1 MSTLYIVATPI
12 GNLKDIT
19 LRALEVLKQADL
31 IACEDTRVTQK
42 LLQHYQISKPLVSF
56 HQHSRLQ
63 KVEWLV
69 EQVRGGKNVVVV
81 TDAGTP
87 AISDPGWLL
96 VREAV
101 DEGVKVVTIPGPSAL
116 TAAVSLAGLPLDHFL
131 FLGFLPHKK
140 GRQTVFRE
148 IAQSEYPVIL
158 YESPHRILKTLKELE
173 SYIPKREVVVCREL
187 TKMFE
192 TTYRGS
198 IAEIRQKII
207 SDKKQQKGEF
217 VIIVNR

>member
-12 GNLKDIT
+12 GNLKDVT
-19 LRALEVLKQADL
+19 LRALAVLKQVDL

-42 LLQHYQISKPLVSF
+42 LLQHHQISKPLVSF

-69 EQVRGGKNVVVV
+69 EQVRRGKNVALV

-101 DEGVKVVTIPGPSAL
+101 DEGVKVEVIPGPSAL
-116 TAAVSLAGLPLDHFL
+116 TAAVSVAGLPLDNFL

-140 GRQTVFRE
+140 GRQTIFKQ
-148 IAQSEYPVIL
+148 IAESEYPVIF
-158 YESPHRILKTLKELE
+158 YESPHRILKTLQSLA
-173 SYIPKREVVVCREL
+173 EVVPEREIVVTREL
-187 TKMFE
+187 TKIFE
-192 TTYRGS
+192 TIYRGS
-198 IAEIRQKII
+198 IAEIMQKII
-207 SDKKQQKGEF
+207 NDKKQQKGEF